1 MNRPFA
7 HVLPGF
13 AALLL
18 GVLSATAVPLCKPV
32 VGSFQA
38 AAVPPG
44 QGHCPEAAPLCTAGR
59 VWGGIQGSFSQ
70 SVVQGQALGTR
81 TAQWVVQHHFES
93 ADRSGVTRKC

>member
-13 AALLL
+13 AAFLL
-18 GVLSATAVPLCKPV
+18 GVLSPPRCHCASP
-32 VGSFQA
+32 SSA
-38 AAVPPG
+38 ASRRRPCQPG
-44 QGHCPEAAPLCTAGR
+44 QGHCPEAAPSCTAGR

-81 TAQWVVQHHFES
+81 TAQWVVHITS
-93 ADRSGVTRKC
+93 NRADRSGVTRKC